1 MKVKS
6 YAWLN
11 LLLHSLSFT
20 ETTSSRIQGISFWCF
35 HSSSTTMANGTRLAQ
50 LAEQLTIQALV
61 INDIKRDHA
70 LVNDKLA
77 DLLATPS
84 ELVRRIDSMN
94 HNPPPPPPLPSPPRP
109 NNPDFTPPPRLKF
122 PRFAGTDPHGW
133 IFQSEQYFAYHNIRD
148 HPQLNIASFHLD
160 GITLAWFR

>member
-11 LLLHSLSFT
+11 LLLYSLSFT

-35 HSSSTTMANGTRLAQ
+35 HSSSTTMADGTHLAQ
-50 LAEQLTIQALV
+50 LTEQLTIQALD
-61 INDIKRDHA
+61 INNIKRDHA

-77 DLLATPS
+77 DLAASLSA
-84 ELVRRIDSMN
+84 LVGRIDYMN
-94 HNPPPPPPLPSPPRP
+94 RNPPPQPSLPRP
-109 NNPDFTPPPRLKF
+109 NNLDFTPPSCLKF

-148 HPQLNIASFHLD
+148 H
-160 GITLAWFR
+160 R